1 MMLRLV
7 LAALRYRLAATLAL
21 GALAMFAVASAAA
34 IPLYAS
40 AADRHILT
48 SAWAQASPADRT
60 LSVTAD
66 VETAG
71 GVGTAVNKLLADVR
85 KRAPQELLTETT
97 GALARGI
104 AYYTDRS
111 GWFDVPLATREGF
124 CSHLD
129 L

>member
-1 MMLRLV
+1 MLRLV

-60 LSVTAD
+60 SMIDLD
-66 VETAG
+66 
-71 GVGTAVNKLLADVR
+71 KLDD
-85 KRAPQELLTETT
+85 
-97 GALARGI
+97 LARIYLELGLDAVVPNVIEGI
-104 AYYTDRS
+104 RANGMEGAPSASRGVFSIAPRS
-111 GWFDVPLATREGF
+111 HFSP
-124 CSHLD
+124 SPSS
-129 L
+129 